1 MHRYCAANNALRY
14 MQYKALQWRHARAP
28 FFRGFGLAILQ
39 VNNAPQFLQLKK
51 MMATKN
57 EEIKSL
63 RVRLNK

>member
-1 MHRYCAANNALRY
+1 M
-14 MQYKALQWRHARAP
+14 
-28 FFRGFGLAILQ
+28 AILQ

>member
-1 MHRYCAANNALRY
+1 MHVHRSS
-14 MQYKALQWRHARAP
+14 
-28 FFRGFGLAILQ
+28 GVSGLAILQ